1 MDPKRA
7 QKGDLLLAIDNGT
20 QSLRALIFDAQGQL
34 LAKSTSTLEPYVSP
48 EPGWAEQDAEYY
60 WQKLCE
66 TCQALLKAHPDLRPR
81 LRGVALSCQ
90 RATVI
95 NLDRDGNPLRPAIV
109 WLDRRVADDLPPL
122 GAWAPL
128 IALSGKSRALRDA
141 QMKARSNWIR
151 QHQPEIWAKTHKY
164 LSLSGF
170 HNFRLTGQYRDAVSS
185 QVGYL
190 PFQFPKR
197 AWASAKSWEWPAY
210 GLRREMLPD
219 LVEAGAP
226 IGEIT
231 AKAAAATGLPQGL
244 PVIAAGSDKACEVL
258 GSNSLDPAT
267 GSISYGTTATFNAVT
282 PKFAQQ
288 SPSRPA
294 YPAAMPGAFNL
305 EFMVERGFWMVSW
318 FKNEFAHHELHR
330 AESEN
335 ISPYALLNDLLRSVP
350 PGSMG
355 LVLQPYWTSS
365 SAESDQ
371 NAKGA
376 IIGFGEVHTRAHFYR
391 AMIEGIV
398 YALHV
403 GQMRLEKI
411 TGSAMQR
418 IRISGGGSQSDEIM
432 QISADVFGKPCER
445 LHTFETA
452 GLGAA
457 INVAVGTGLYS
468 SHASAAD
475 AMVHVSQRFEPNP
488 HNHHIY
494 TQLHGRV
501 YAKMY
506 SRLAPLYHEI
516 KRIIRYPAD

>member
-1 MDPKRA
+1 MA
-7 QKGDLLLAIDNGT
+7 QEGDLLLAIDNGT
-20 QSLRALIFDAQGQL
+20 QSMRALVFDAKGAE
-34 LAKSTSTLEPYVSP
+34 LAKVSLELEPYFSDA
-48 EPGWAEQDAEYY
+48 PGWAEQDAEYY
-60 WQKLCE
+60 WSMLCRACHE
-66 TCQALLKAHPDLRPR
+66 LFAAHPDLRPR

-95 NLDRDGNPLRPAIV
+95 NLDREGRPLRPAIV
-109 WLDRRVADDLPPL
+109 WLDRRLADDLPPL
-122 GAWAPL
+122 GVWAPL
-128 IALSGKSRALRDA
+128 IAMSGKSRALQEA
-141 QMKARSNWIR
+141 QSKARSNWIR
-151 QHQPEIWAKTHKY
+151 QHQPEIWARTHKY

-170 HNFRLTGQYRDAVSS
+170 HNFRLTGNYRDAVSS

-190 PFQFPKR
+190 PFQFPRR
-197 AWASAKSWEWPAY
+197 AWATPKSWEWAAY
-210 GLRREMLPD
+210 GITREMLPD
-219 LVEAGAP
+219 LVEAGGR
-226 IGEIT
+226 IGEISPE
-231 AKAAAATGLPQGL
+231 AAVATGLPQGL

-258 GSNSLDPAT
+258 GSNTLDPST

-288 SPSRPA
+288 SAARPA
-294 YPAAMPGAFNL
+294 YPAATPGAFNL
-305 EFMVERGFWMVSW
+305 EFMVERGFWMVNW

-330 AESEN
+330 AENEN
-335 ISPYALLNDLLRSVP
+335 ISPYVLLNDLLRSVP

-355 LVLQPYWTSS
+355 LILQPYWTSS

-376 IIGFGEVHTRAHFYR
+376 IIGFGEVHTRAHLYR

-403 GQMRLEKI
+403 GQMRLEKV
-411 TGSAMQR
+411 TGTRMER
-418 IRISGGGSQSDEIM
+418 IRISGGGAQSDEIM

-445 LHTFETA
+445 LQTFETS

-468 SHASAAD
+468 THASAAG
-475 AMVHVSQRFEPNP
+475 AMVHIERRFEPDP
-488 HNHHIY
+488 ATHGIY
-494 TQLHGRV
+494 AQLHAQV
-501 YAKMY
+501 YSQMY
-506 SRLAPLYHEI
+506 SRLAPLYQEI